1 MDEYAKAQAQFFE
14 LKKVLTEKLTS
25 LGFTVKSES
34 TTGLAP
40 SIDFEK
46 GGFLVKL
53 AYDYRDRMLF
63 LDTSKDDK
71 ATGRASFSM
80 DKGMQTTFFTKLNE
94 ILAAE
99 GLKVEIPAAGG
110 FLSRLFG
117 KK

>member
-1 MDEYAKAQAQFFE
+1 MDDYAKGQALYFE
-14 LKKVLTEKLTS
+14 LKEALTKKLTA

-40 SIDFEK
+40 GIDFEK

-53 AYDYRDRMLF
+53 GLDYREKTLT
-63 LDTSKDDK
+63 LNTSKDGK
-71 ATGRASFSM
+71 STGSAYISTG
-80 DKGMQTTFFTKLNE
+80 KGAETTVFTKLNE
-94 ILAAE
+94 LLAAE

-110 FLSRLFG
+110 FLSKLFG